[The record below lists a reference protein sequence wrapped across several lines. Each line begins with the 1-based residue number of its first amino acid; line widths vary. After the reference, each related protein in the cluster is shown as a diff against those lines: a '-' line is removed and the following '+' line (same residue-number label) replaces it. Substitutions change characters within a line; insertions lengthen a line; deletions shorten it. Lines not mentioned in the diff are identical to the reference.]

1 MRFDNMDLLAR
12 TDFAAWDRDNLD
24 RFAREAA
31 SELNKN
37 NMDARRF
44 VFLATIALNQDDVAA
59 EKLHMVCPDPKTLD
73 ELRHAIDIT
82 MGMDET

>member
-1 MRFDNMDLLAR
+1 MRLDNMDLLAR
-12 TDFAAWDRDNLD
+12 TDFAAWDRNNLD

-31 SELNKN
+31 DELNKS
-37 NMDARRF
+37 NMDAKRF

-73 ELRHAIDIT
+73 ELRRAIDT
-82 MGMDET
+82 VMLKEES

>member
-1 MRFDNMDLLAR
+1 MKFDSMGLLAR
-12 TDFAAWDRDNLD
+12 TDFAAWDRNNLD

-31 SELNKN
+31 DELNKS
-37 NMDARRF
+37 NMDAKRF
-44 VFLATIALNQDDVAA
+44 VFLATIALSQDDVAA

-82 MGMDET
+82 MRMNET